1 MDLGQVLSIFVAL
14 LIGAAV
20 PLLSA
25 DLTARRQLE
34 REREHRTSEREAATL
49 ARRDAFQR
57 ETLLEL
63 QEVLAKLGRHANE
76 AWLSDL
82 GYFKR
87 GRMPGFIS
95 DELNRGID
103 DCNRDMTR
111 LKVRVLDDH
120 IREMVQRFHD
130 QSTRLL
136 FRPRLVYRDTEEAGA
151 AIDDGEERSS
161 ELSGT
166 FTEVNELI
174 GTALRRLF

>member
-1 MDLGQVLSIFVAL
+1 MDWGQFVSIVVAL

-34 REREHRTSEREAATL
+34 REREHRATEREAATQ

-57 ETLLEL
+57 ETLIEI
-63 QEVLAKLGRHANE
+63 QDVLGKLGRYVND
-76 AWLSDL
+76 AWGSDW
-82 GYFKR
+82 GYFKE
-87 GRMPGFIS
+87 GRAPGRIS
-95 DELNRGID
+95 DELSRAID
-103 DCNRDMTR
+103 DCNRDLTR
-111 LKVRVLDDH
+111 LKVRVLDDR

-130 QSTRLL
+130 QSTGLL
-136 FRPRLVYRDTEEAGA
+136 FRPRLLYRSAGDAEA
-151 AIDDGEERSS
+151 AILDGEARTI

-174 GTALRRLF
+174 GVALRRLF